1 MGDNIKIAAVVV
13 TYNRLDL
20 MKKCVNALRKQSR
33 ILNTIFVINNN
44 STDGTKEWL
53 DRQTDLIVIH
63 QPNVGGAGGF
73 ARGIDEAF
81 KLVTIGFG
89 QWMMT

>member
-33 ILNTIFVINNN
+33 ILNTIFVINV
-44 STDGTKEWL
+44 
-53 DRQTDLIVIH
+53 RQEVVQVIVQH
-63 QPNVGGAGGF
+63 DV
-73 ARGIDEAF
+73 
-81 KLVTIGFG
+81 
-89 QWMMT
+89 

>member
-44 STDGTKEWL
+44 STDG
-53 DRQTDLIVIH
+53 H
-63 QPNVGGAGGF
+63 
-73 ARGIDEAF
+73 
-81 KLVTIGFG
+81 
-89 QWMMT
+89 

>member
-33 ILNTIFVINNN
+33 ILNTIFVINNMSC
-44 STDGTKEWL
+44 STLFNCIT
-53 DRQTDLIVIH
+53 
-63 QPNVGGAGGF
+63 F
-73 ARGIDEAF
+73 AKFTHIF
-81 KLVTIGFG
+81 TPI
-89 QWMMT
+89 